1 MVLARGVCGAQT
13 GSADCTS
20 TTQVLVSPQDPL
32 TSQRQVE
39 ARGRGEA
46 LVDIAHEGEPL
57 GGDVASV
64 RLPLCEAMRLDV
76 EVHDTRR
83 ATGGEYGE
91 EEEEKEV

>member
-20 TTQVLVSPQDPL
+20 TGKNPQDPL

-64 RLPLCEAMRLDV
+64 RLPLCEAVRFDV
-76 EVHDTRR
+76 EVHYTLRG

>member
-1 MVLARGVCGAQT
+1 MGHRRGQRIAL
-13 GSADCTS
+13 
-20 TTQVLVSPQDPL
+20 VLVSAQDPL
-32 TSQRQVE
+32 TSQRQIE

-83 ATGGEYGE
+83 AIGGEYGE